1 MQEIKIT
8 RAEQRKEKPDSSKL
22 VFGKYMTDHMFV
34 VDYDEGQG
42 WHDARIVP
50 YAPLQIDPAAKVL
63 HYAQEIFE
71 GLKAYRTADGSIQL
85 FRPMDNVR
93 RLNLSCE
100 RIALPEVPEDL
111 ALAGITELVKLDQE
125 WVPYEKDTS
134 LYIRPFVIG
143 LDPTLGVHTSHHC
156 QYIVI
161 VCPVGAYY
169 P

>member
-1 MQEIKIT
+1 
-8 RAEQRKEKPDSSKL
+8 
-22 VFGKYMTDHMFV
+22 
-34 VDYDEGQG
+34 
-42 WHDARIVP
+42 
-50 YAPLQIDPAAKVL
+50 
-63 HYAQEIFE
+63 
-71 GLKAYRTADGSIQL
+71 
-85 FRPMDNVR
+85 MDNVR

-169 P
+169 PEGLAPTKIYIEDQDVRAVRGGTGMAKDRRQLRRLPAGGQPRRAEGLHPGPVAGRRPPQIY